1 MHSNTELK
9 QQSPLF
15 DLSVTEFCKSLPSEM
30 KLYNGVSR
38 NIIREAVSKEMPI
51 KILNRFEKANLT
63 ENFIKKVNEKDLNN
77 IEREILDI
85 HPLMKNIIDKKS
97 LKNEFELFKKFNKNE
112 KVLMNIWCFY
122 QANKWLKK
130 NF

>member
-1 MHSNTELK
+1 
-9 QQSPLF
+9 
-15 DLSVTEFCKSLPSEM
+15 M

>member
-1 MHSNTELK
+1 
-9 QQSPLF
+9 
-15 DLSVTEFCKSLPSEM
+15 
-30 KLYNGVSR
+30 
-38 NIIREAVSKEMPI
+38 MPI

-122 QANKWLKK
+122 QVNKWLKK